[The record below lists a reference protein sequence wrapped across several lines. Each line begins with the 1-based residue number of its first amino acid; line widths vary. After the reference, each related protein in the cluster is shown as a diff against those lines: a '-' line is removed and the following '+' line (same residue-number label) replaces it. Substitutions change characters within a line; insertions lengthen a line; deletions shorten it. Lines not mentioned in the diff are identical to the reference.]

1 MIPTPNQK
9 AAIRTILK
17 AKQPA
22 LWAGSIRSG
31 KTAGGALGLVLH
43 AQSRRGAY
51 IVAGKSHTAVKR
63 NVVPYVREVCKS
75 LKIPYIFRRS
85 EQTIKVN
92 NSELYLF
99 GANNEA
105 SQDYIQG
112 LTVDGFLLDELPL
125 LPKSFYV
132 QAIGRCSKPDPFML
146 ATMNKVSPN
155 HWTKRELVDEGAV
168 DLIESM
174 IEDNPHISQ
183 ETVDLYRRSIGG
195 HYAARMLDNK
205 WADATG
211 RIWPDI
217 PELTEGKPDGPIYAG
232 VDAAE
237 SGTTAAMFIQRV
249 YDRFGKQTPVWAIVG
264 EYEHTGVKQ
273 YNDHAK
279 MIAQWQPFHTYS
291 DPSSPGLK
299 DALRKKGLKVS
310 SANNKVEKG
319 LQTVSSAIMQG
330 RLTYVRGKCPK
341 LLKEMSGYVWDE
353 KAAEHGEDKPL
364 KQGDHHCDALR
375 YVVITKI
382 PMVSLKPVK
391 KGAGL

>member
-9 AAIRTILK
+9 QAVRTILK
-17 AKQPA
+17 AKQPV
-22 LWAGSIRSG
+22 LWAGAIRSG
-31 KTAGGALGLVLH
+31 KTVGGALGLALH
-43 AQSRRGAY
+43 AQSRKGQY

-63 NVVPYVREVCKS
+63 NVVPYIRDVCKS
-75 LKIPYIFRRS
+75 LHIPYTFKRS
-85 EQTIKVN
+85 EQTLIVN
-92 NSELYLF
+92 SSELYLF

-155 HWTKRELVDEGAV
+155 HWTKTELIDEGAV

-174 IEDNPHISQ
+174 IEDNPHIAQ
-183 ETVDLYRRSIGG
+183 ETIDLYRRSIGG
-195 HYAARMLDNK
+195 HYAARMLDNL

-211 RIWPDI
+211 RIWADI
-217 PELTEGKPDGPIYAG
+217 PEVGSVKIDGPVYAG

-237 SGTTAAMFIQRV
+237 SGTTAAIFIRRL
-249 YDRFGKQTPVWAIVG
+249 YDSFGKSTNNWAIVG
-264 EYEHTGVKQ
+264 EYTHTGVKP
-273 YNDHAK
+273 YAEHAK
-279 MIAQWQPFHTYS
+279 MIAQWNPFHCYV
-291 DPSSPGLK
+291 DPSAPGLK
-299 DALRKKGLKVS
+299 DALRKQGLNVS
-310 SANNKVEKG
+310 SANNNVEKG
-319 LQTVSSAIMQG
+319 LQTVSSAIMRG
-330 RLTYVRGKCPK
+330 RLFHVGGKCPK

-353 KAAEHGEDKPL
+353 KAAEQGEDKPV

-375 YVVITKI
+375 YVAIHKI
-382 PMVSLKPVK
+382 PMVSLQPIK